1 MTSRWVTDARDAHV
15 VDPLARTS
23 LTNYF
28 RSKTSRVGA
37 RVTFI
42 NGCVRERVS
51 AVSAVSTTTTTTTT
65 RLARNAKRERDRSTD
80 GWRDATDE
88 RRTDAPIKMYWID
101 YDGKMRGYDAIA
113 AGGRKTQNT
122 YRTHAW
128 TATTLDE
135 GKRRQRCVLNDAL
148 VHVVQRNEDESDESD
163 EDIETW
169 WNRRGEARKATTVR
183 VERPRYAR
191 WTPET
196 HASCDSEAFKAAVV
210 TFLMCHKRLE
220 REYVGLG
227 TLPNELLLLICE
239 RAAPLRPI
247 YPVPIDTYPI
257 SIDELA
263 D

>member
-1 MTSRWVTDARDAHV
+1 MA
-15 VDPLARTS
+15 
-23 LTNYF
+23 
-28 RSKTSRVGA
+28 
-37 RVTFI
+37 
-42 NGCVRERVS
+42 
-51 AVSAVSTTTTTTTT
+51 
-65 RLARNAKRERDRSTD
+65 
-80 GWRDATDE
+80 E
-88 RRTDAPIKMYWID
+88 RRTGAPIKMYWID

-148 VHVVQRNEDESDESD
+148 VHVVRRNEDESDESN
-163 EDIETW
+163 EDVETW

-196 HASCDSEAFKAAVV
+196 HASCDSEAFKAATV

-239 RAAPLRPI
+239 RAAPLQPI
-247 YPVPIDTYPI
+247 YPVPIDADPI
-257 SIDELA
+257 PIDELA

>member
-1 MTSRWVTDARDAHV
+1 M
-15 VDPLARTS
+15 P
-23 LTNYF
+23 
-28 RSKTSRVGA
+28 
-37 RVTFI
+37 
-42 NGCVRERVS
+42 
-51 AVSAVSTTTTTTTT
+51 
-65 RLARNAKRERDRSTD
+65 DRSTD

-135 GKRRQRCVLNDAL
+135 GKRRQRCVLNHAL